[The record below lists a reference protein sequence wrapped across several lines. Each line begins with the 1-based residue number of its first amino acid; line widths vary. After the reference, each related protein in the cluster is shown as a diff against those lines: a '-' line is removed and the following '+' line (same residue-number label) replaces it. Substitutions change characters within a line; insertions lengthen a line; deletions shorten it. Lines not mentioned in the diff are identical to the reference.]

1 MGGRGAQ
8 VHLHCVVVVEQAGR
22 QSMTADKPGAKQP
35 DRSAAGDQDS
45 LVVDHC
51 ALDSKAKCEWR
62 IANGELRVGLRSV
75 LS

>member
-1 MGGRGAQ
+1 
-8 VHLHCVVVVEQAGR
+8 LHCVVVVEQSGR
-22 QSMTADKPGAKQP
+22 QSMTADKSGAKQP

-51 ALDSKAKCEWR
+51 ALNSKAKCEWR